1 MVKIPPYRA
10 KSNAILEVMNIF
22 GKKTEQMQVAAD
34 DGTSEAYLSKL
45 TPVEAGIRLRFVNEY
60 MFDWDCVKAA
70 IRVGYPKAKAR
81 EIAEIFMSEP
91 VVQRLIS
98 EQSRNFDAAKNI
110 TLGYVV
116 SGLVKEANREGAG
129 SSHAARVAAWE
140 KTAKILGLGAA
151 NTVDNNV
158 NLSGVMVVPAPLSP
172 DDWEKTAS
180 KSQADL
186 KADVTN

>member
-1 MVKIPPYRA
+1 
-10 KSNAILEVMNIF
+10 MNIF